1 MQQQEIIAPTSTLSD
16 SEILIPNDTSS
27 SSLDHEVRLSNAQHG
42 ATGATN
48 NIGGVTK
55 SGGVGNNLDRD
66 MTEDEVA
73 IMVKN
78 ALRKARRAMNNS
90 SPLDSNGNSPTNNNN
105 TNNIESLPSPISDEI
120 DFDALSPREPTTAYE
135 TSTDVTTLK
144 QQPDIIAK
152 RIEQEIQ
159 SARAFAERK
168 YNDNTTNNMIDN
180 NGIGAD
186 AMEPPPS
193 SSTPENSKQ
202 RAREKRRAARRSP
215 TNISSP
221 TQNNN
226 IGSNPTPVKTPGK
239 EMYDAILQVSPAG
252 KQVIPSPQP
261 KFTTND
267 LGKDASS
274 SVVDVASEGNKDG
287 RDSGTSPN
295 NNKKSSLSNDPD
307 EEFEQ
312 KKEGGSDLMIV
323 AAYTDNKDGKDYIDN
338 ATTDQLQN
346 ALSQGPNINTNK
358 PPQDNQPQQQN
369 QQQHRQVLFRHPY
382 PLPPPPPKP
391 RSDSLIIEENC
402 PPNKQ
407 INIKWVNPDVD
418 LQALIE
424 AAGEEYN
431 LVRRSNAC
439 GAIKVLASKDS
450 NKPKLCRTTGLLD
463 VLIYAS
469 YDDAVDSDALDAR
482 TRAVTTL
489 LYLSEPK
496 DNRLIISK
504 HNNCSVLECLVKVI
518 KEDTGEARWRATS
531 ALATLAKTPSNRGIM
546 GNVDELCSVLAN
558 LMVLGV
564 QRKEE
569 EEDKEDKK
577 ENEEDGG
584 VEGTDSRTEDDST
597 LQNTDSMT
605 QRGSYESGTYDEED
619 GPMLTNTFSGT
630 FTEGSTF
637 SEDMTF
643 DQSAYDSDTL
653 DGSKEGDDD
662 DDDDDM
668 GSDQEDD
675 NQSHNGSQQDDD
687 HMMDEENSVQEE
699 EGVEMQISSLKKLN
713 IENASDFLA
722 KSQLSA
728 CATLTHLTKYCANAP
743 SLCNNEELLNNIIFL
758 AGILDNPLHTRCI
771 EMLCN
776 FTRFPSNNTKLANM
790 PSCID
795 MLLLTGKSKNA
806 EDRMWSIRTIQNLCS
821 DASSK
826 VGLATGA
833 MLSLLSTAAMRK
845 DYEEQYAA
853 VGALMN
859 LSTEPGSIVPLTNT
873 KTVVATLV
881 HLAHSPN
888 TPGAVRK
895 IACDSLAT
903 IGLWLQT
910 LASAGTVPE
919 EIPFSPLPT
928 HSATGWLRW
937 DN

>member
-1 MQQQEIIAPTSTLSD
+1 MQQQEIISPTSTLSD

-42 ATGATN
+42 ASGVSTN
-48 NIGGVTK
+48 NIGG
-55 SGGVGNNLDRD
+55 GVGGNSNLDRD

-90 SPLDSNGNSPTNNNN
+90 SPLDSSNDNSPTNNNN
-105 TNNIESLPSPISDEI
+105 NNNNIESLPSPISDEI
-120 DFDALSPREPTTAYE
+120 DFDALSPREPTTTAYE
-135 TSTDVTTLK
+135 TSSTDVAVLK
-144 QQPDIIAK
+144 QQPDMIAK

-168 YNDNTTNNMIDN
+168 YNDNSANNMIDN
-180 NGIGAD
+180 NGIGTD
-186 AMEPPPS
+186 AMGPPPS

-221 TQNNN
+221 TQN
-226 IGSNPTPVKTPGK
+226 SKDAHVNPTPVKTPGK

-252 KQVIPSPQP
+252 KQVVSSPQP

-295 NNKKSSLSNDPD
+295 NNKKGSLSNDPD

-323 AAYTDNKDGKDYIDN
+323 ADTDKNDEKDYIED

-346 ALSQGPNINTNK
+346 ALSQGPNTNNTNK
-358 PPQDNQPQQQN
+358 PPQDKQPSP

-450 NKPKLCRTTGLLD
+450 NKPKLCRTTGLLN
-463 VLIYAS
+463 VLISAS

-482 TRAVTTL
+482 TRAVSTL

-496 DNRLIISK
+496 DNRLIIAK

-558 LMVLGV
+558 LMVFGV
-564 QRKEE
+564 QCKEE
-569 EEDKEDKK
+569 DEDNKK
-577 ENEEDGG
+577 ENEEDG

-675 NQSHNGSQQDDD
+675 NQSHNDRSHNGDD
-687 HMMDEENSVQEE
+687 HTMDEENSVQEE

-743 SLCNNEELLNNIIFL
+743 SLCNNEDLLNNIIFL

-790 PSCID
+790 PSCTD